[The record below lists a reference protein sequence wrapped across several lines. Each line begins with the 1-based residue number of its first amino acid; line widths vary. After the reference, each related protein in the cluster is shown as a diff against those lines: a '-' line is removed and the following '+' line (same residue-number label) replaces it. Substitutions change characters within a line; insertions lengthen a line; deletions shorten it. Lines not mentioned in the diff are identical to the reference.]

1 MKFSELVK
9 YFERLEATPKR
20 LEMFD
25 ILAELFRI
33 AEAREIDKIIYLSQ
47 GQLVPSFQGLE
58 MGMSEKLLL
67 RALAGA
73 TGQEPERVLGDF
85 KRLGDL
91 GKTAAELIKGRG
103 RGLTIIEV
111 YEQFLSIAKT
121 GGEGSVERKIQIL
134 QDLFL
139 RASASE
145 AKYIARFV
153 VGRLRLGVGDAAV
166 MEALSLA
173 RFGGREQRPRLERAY
188 NLCSDLGL
196 VGKVLFEKGEQGID
210 KIRVKVGYPIR
221 MALCE
226 RLTSA
231 EEIIE
236 KINRCAVEVKYD
248 GFRLQVHK
256 QADEVNLFS
265 RNLERTTPMF
275 PEIVEATKRQI
286 VAREAIFEGEA
297 IAHDESTGEL
307 YPFQITMQRKRK
319 YDIDKIAKE
328 LPLKFF
334 AFDLLFADG
343 RDYTDRPYIERREK
357 LKDLILP
364 DTWIVLSEAIM
375 TEKPK
380 EMSQFFDQAVG
391 RGLEGI
397 IAKRLDAPYT
407 AGARNF
413 NWIKL
418 KRSYKGELTDSLDV
432 CIVGFYFGKGQRAQF
447 GLGAVLVAVY
457 DPENDLYKTISRIGT
472 GFSEDQLKELK
483 ELLDNYKVSEKP
495 PQVDS
500 GAAPDVWVEPQVV
513 VTVVADEIT
522 RSPFHTAGKPR
533 YIQDSGYALRFPRIQ
548 GFVRTDKRPEDVTTE
563 KEVHDMFTRQR
574 HVKLEPK

>member
-25 ILAELFRI
+25 ILAELFRT
-33 AEAREIDKIIYLSQ
+33 ADAHVIDKIIYLSQ

-67 RALAGA
+67 RALAGV
-73 TGQEPERVLGDF
+73 TGHEPERVLGDF

-91 GKTAAELIKGRG
+91 GKTAGELIRGKG
-103 RGLTIIEV
+103 RGLTITEV

-134 QDLFL
+134 QNLFL
-139 RASASE
+139 QASASE

-166 MEALSLA
+166 LEALSLA

-196 VGKVLFEKGEQGID
+196 VGKVLVEKGEQGID
-210 KIRVKVGYPIR
+210 KIRVQVGYPIR

-236 KINRCAVEVKYD
+236 KIGPCEVEVKYD

-256 QADEVNLFS
+256 QGNEVNLFS

-275 PEIVEATKRQI
+275 PEIEEAAKRQ
-286 VAREAIFEGEA
+286 VAAREAIFEGEA

-307 YPFQITMQRKRK
+307 HPFQITMQRKRK

-328 LPLKFF
+328 FPLKFF

-357 LKDLILP
+357 LKDLIRP
-364 DTWIVLSEAIM
+364 ETVIVLSEARMI
-375 TEKPK
+375 EKPK

-418 KRSYKGELTDSLDV
+418 KRSYKVELTDSLDV

-472 GFSEDQLKELK
+472 GFSEDELKELK
-483 ELLDNYKVSEKP
+483 KLLDPYKVSEKP

-500 GAAPDVWVEPQVV
+500 GAAPEVWVEPQVV

-522 RSPFHTAGKPR
+522 RSPFHTAGKPK

-548 GFVRTDKRPEDVTTE
+548 GFVRTDKRPEDITTE
-563 KEVHDMFTRQR
+563 QEVHDMFTRQR